1 MLTSLSTTTIAVV
14 LVMHIL
20 LISAAAHSIFMQFYC
35 SIGFLPWY
43 KVPNSEQLTEKL
55 GAAIPNSTLSSEM
68 TPKQTKAFLMS
79 LWRRSMR

>member
-1 MLTSLSTTTIAVV
+1 MYNFSYLLLAIAYVS
-14 LVMHIL
+14 IL
-20 LISAAAHSIFMQFYC
+20 LHF

-55 GAAIPNSTLSSEM
+55 GAAIPDSTLSSEM

-79 LWRRSMR
+79 LWRRSMRWGW